1 MENDKEKFKKEF
13 KARIYHFIL
22 RLVKFVDSLSN
33 DRSSQIFANQMLRS
47 GTSIGANY
55 IEAQA
60 ASSKKDFA
68 NFFHHSLKSA
78 NETKFWLAL
87 CRDLNKG
94 EKSQAES
101 LLQELTEIANILGA
115 SLLTIKGKK

>member
-1 MENDKEKFKKEF
+1 MARDLDG
-13 KARIYHFIL
+13 RIYTWVLKLL
-22 RLVKFVDSLSN
+22 RYLKTVPRSLPN
-33 DRSSQIFANQMLRS
+33 DVIVRQVLRS

-68 NFFHHSLKSA
+68 NFFHYALKSA

-87 CRDLNKG
+87 CRDLGKGNK
-94 EKSQAES
+94 EEARI
-101 LLQELTEIANILGA
+101 LLEELTEIANILGA